1 MFVMRCDLIDLLT
14 QAGLECPSVVP
25 ATGQAEAVTAT
36 QSARLVASAVPVW
49 LKAWRSPREP
59 ALHPMLEG
67 LS

>member
-25 ATGQAEAVTAT
+25 ATGQAEAVTA
-36 QSARLVASAVPVW
+36 RLVASAVPVW
-49 LKAWRSPREP
+49 LKAWRNPREP
-59 ALHPMLEG
+59 ALQPMLEG